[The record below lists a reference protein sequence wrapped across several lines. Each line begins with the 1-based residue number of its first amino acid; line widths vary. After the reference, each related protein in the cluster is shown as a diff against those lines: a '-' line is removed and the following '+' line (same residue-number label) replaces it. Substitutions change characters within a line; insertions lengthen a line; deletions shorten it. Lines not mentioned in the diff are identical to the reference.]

1 MNWFN
6 NLNATPRLMLG
17 FGILLLLSLV
27 TGIFAISRLS
37 ESNSQLGELYSRDM
51 KATILAKDLSVL
63 RMELGRQDRDAILH
77 MANPTVVAA
86 DERVIHEDLGKLR
99 TELEMAGKILDT
111 SQGLEM
117 VRTLHDATP
126 QYEESMNNILQRVD
140 AGDRA
145 GSEAGLVKLQEQAKP
160 MNKAVEALSSFEQAR
175 AEEKFQAGNVAL
187 HSSILLVMI
196 AIAMSV
202 GAGVTMSIVIART
215 FSVPLREAVTTLQ
228 QVADGDLVVS
238 LNLHTT
244 DEMGRMAQALNDAL
258 RKLRTTLVEVSKS
271 AKFANSSSQELAAAA
286 ETMASG
292 AKEQAASLEETSA
305 SLEQITATVH
315 QSVDSAKQANQ
326 LAASSKVSAEGGE
339 QVVLRAITAM
349 QEINTA
355 SAKIHA
361 IISTIDEIAFQTN
374 LLAVN
379 AAVEA
384 ARAGE
389 EGRGFAVVAS
399 EVRSLALRTTGA
411 AKEIKALI
419 QDSLRKVAN
428 GSQLVNQSGET
439 LHEIVSLAKKV
450 TDVVSD
456 MTAASREQ
464 SIGIEQVNTAVTRI
478 DQVTQSNSEQTGE
491 LSSTARSLM
500 QHAARLTELLATFT
514 LTSELDAAT
523 LSRQVESGRT
533 KMARRPA
540 LPLANM
546 PQARRS
552 SRPGA
557 SSANAA
563 SFVEF

>member
-1 MNWFN
+1 
-6 NLNATPRLMLG
+6 
-17 FGILLLLSLV
+17 
-27 TGIFAISRLS
+27 
-37 ESNSQLGELYSRDM
+37 
-51 KATILAKDLSVL
+51 
-63 RMELGRQDRDAILH
+63 
-77 MANPTVVAA
+77 
-86 DERVIHEDLGKLR
+86 
-99 TELEMAGKILDT
+99 
-111 SQGLEM
+111 
-117 VRTLHDATP
+117 
-126 QYEESMNNILQRVD
+126 
-140 AGDRA
+140 
-145 GSEAGLVKLQEQAKP
+145 
-160 MNKAVEALSSFEQAR
+160 
-175 AEEKFQAGNVAL
+175 
-187 HSSILLVMI
+187 
-196 AIAMSV
+196 
-202 GAGVTMSIVIART
+202 MSIVIART

-228 QVADGDLVVS
+228 QVADGDLAVS

-244 DEMGRMAQALNDAL
+244 DEMGCMAQALNDAL
-258 RKLRTTLVEVSKS
+258 KKLRTTLVEVSES
-271 AKFANSSSQELAAAA
+271 AKFANSSSQELASSA
-286 ETMASG
+286 ETIAGG

-326 LAASSKVSAEGGE
+326 LAASSKMSAEGGE

-355 SAKIHA
+355 SSKIHA

-389 EGRGFAVVAS
+389 AGRGFAVVAS

-411 AKEIKALI
+411 AKEIKVLI

-439 LHEIVSLAKKV
+439 LHAIVDLAKKV

-491 LSSTARSLM
+491 LSSTARSMM
-500 QHAARLTELLATFT
+500 QQSARLTELLATFT
-514 LTSELDAAT
+514 LTNESSATT
-523 LSRQVESGRT
+523 LSRQVKPVRMTTG
-533 KMARRPA
+533 KRPT
-540 LPLANM
+540 LPLANL
-546 PQARRS
+546 PQPRRGSQPGS
-552 SRPGA
+552 SGA
-557 SSANAA
+557 S
-563 SFVEF
+563 FLEF